1 MPLPPH
7 LIAFARELRGSSTDA
22 ETLLWRLLRN
32 RNLAGFK
39 FRRQHPAPPYIL
51 DFYCPDA
58 HLSIELDGGQHA
70 EQAGYDAQ
78 RSAELARQGIREL
91 RFWNNDIL
99 LNTES
104 VLNTIH
110 QALATPHTSNMKPGF
125 RARYHHFAL
134 AVEILE
140 EIAQGRY
147 PADQVIH
154 HQFRQR
160 PQMGARDR
168 GVVAETVYGVL
179 RNRRSLAWRLKC
191 DESRWPMLVGG
202 FLYAQDWADRDFLI
216 KWLGGGG
223 AADALDR
230 VKAGNAEAP
239 LAVRANLPD
248 ALAERLL
255 KVYGEDE
262 LLALCEALNQ
272 PAPVD
277 IRVNPLKTDRA
288 EVLKM
293 LDELGL
299 PTEPTP
305 YAPQG
310 LRRHDRRPLFNLPAF
325 KDGLFELQDE
335 ASQLVGHLV
344 APQPGERVLDLCAGA
359 GGKTL
364 QLGAL
369 MGSKGSLMATD
380 ISAKRLERMTP
391 RMRRAGLSNVR
402 PVAITGM
409 SDTHLKRAK
418 GTFDRILIDAPC
430 SGTGTWR
437 RNPDLKW
444 RPLNLDELNQTQA
457 ELLQDAVRLLKPGGR
472 IVYATCSILPE
483 ENERIVE
490 QFLANNPEF
499 RLHSAVD
506 ILAGQDIKV
515 PGVGEMM
522 RLDPAR
528 HGTDG
533 FFAAVLERNPESPIA

>member
-1 MPLPPH
+1 M
-7 LIAFARELRGSSTDA
+7 ST
-22 ETLLWRLLRN
+22 
-32 RNLAGFK
+32 
-39 FRRQHPAPPYIL
+39 PY
-51 DFYCPDA
+51 
-58 HLSIELDGGQHA
+58 
-70 EQAGYDAQ
+70 
-78 RSAELARQGIREL
+78 
-91 RFWNNDIL
+91 
-99 LNTES
+99 
-104 VLNTIH
+104 
-110 QALATPHTSNMKPGF
+110 
-125 RARYHHFAL
+125 RARHHHFAL

-140 EIAQGRY
+140 QIAQGRM

-154 HQFRQR
+154 HHFRQR

-179 RNRRSLAWRLKC
+179 RTRRSLAWRMAPIHGLHLSGSPEGDLRCVPDQSLIKV
-191 DESRWPMLVGG
+191 DESAWNMLVAG
-202 FLYAQDWADRDFLI
+202 FLLDQGWADREFVI

-230 VKAGNAEAP
+230 LKRNLDTAP
-239 LAVRANLPD
+239 LAVRADLPD
-248 ALAERLL
+248 ELAERLL
-255 KVYGEDE
+255 SVHGEQG
-262 LLALCEALNQ
+262 LLALMAAMNQ

-288 EVLKM
+288 TLRNM

-305 YAPQG
+305 YAPHG

-344 APQPGERVLDLCAGA
+344 APKPGERVLDLCAGA

-369 MGSKGSLMATD
+369 MQSKGQLWATD
-380 ISAKRLERMTP
+380 IAAHRLAKLTP

-409 SDTHLKRAK
+409 SDPHLKRAK
-418 GTFDRILIDAPC
+418 GSFDRILIDAPC

-444 RPLNLDELNQTQA
+444 RPLDLKALNRTQL
-457 ELLQDAVRLLKPGGR
+457 ELLEGSVRLLKPGGR
-472 IVYATCSILPE
+472 IVYATCSILQE

-490 QFLANNPEF
+490 QFLARHPEF
-499 RLHSAVD
+499 SLLPAAE
-506 ILAGQDIKV
+506 ILAAQGINV
-515 PGVGEMM
+515 PGQGAWL

-528 HGTDG
+528 HVTDG
-533 FFAAVLERNPESPIA
+533 FFAAVLERGP

>member
-1 MPLPPH
+1 MSTETRAEETSATPRETAP
-7 LIAFARELRGSSTDA
+7 AR
-22 ETLLWRLLRN
+22 
-32 RNLAGFK
+32 
-39 FRRQHPAPPYIL
+39 PA
-51 DFYCPDA
+51 
-58 HLSIELDGGQHA
+58 GGQPRV
-70 EQAGYDAQ
+70 G
-78 RSAELARQGIREL
+78 SC
-91 RFWNNDIL
+91 
-99 LNTES
+99 
-104 VLNTIH
+104 
-110 QALATPHTSNMKPGF
+110 
-125 RARYHHFAL
+125 RYHHFAL
-134 AVEILE
+134 AVEVLE
-140 EIAQGRY
+140 EIAQGRT
-147 PADQVIH
+147 PADQVLY

-179 RNRRSLAWRLKC
+179 RTRRSLAWRMAPIHGRHLSGSPEGDPRFVPDKSVMKVE
-191 DESRWPMLVGG
+191 DKRWNMLVGG
-202 FLYAQDWADRDFLI
+202 FLFEQGWAEREFLV

-230 VKAGNAEAP
+230 VKRSDAEAP

-248 ALAERLL
+248 ELAERLL
-255 KVYGEDE
+255 PVYGEE
-262 LLALCEALNQ
+262 GLLALMQAMNQ

-277 IRVNPLKTDRA
+277 IRVN
-288 EVLKM
+288 VLRTERETIQHM
-293 LDELGL
+293 LNELGL
-299 PTEPTP
+299 PSEPTP
-305 YAPQG
+305 YAPHG

-325 KDGLFELQDE
+325 KEGLFELQDE

-369 MGSKGSLMATD
+369 MQSKGSLMATD
-380 ISAKRLERMTP
+380 ISAHRLEKLTP

-409 SDTHLKRAK
+409 SDPHLKRAK
-418 GTFDRILIDAPC
+418 GSFDRILIDAPC

-444 RPLNLDELNQTQA
+444 RPLDLEALNRTQL
-457 ELLQDAVRLLKPGGR
+457 ELLEGSVRLLKPGGR

-490 QFLANNPEF
+490 QFLAGHPDF
-499 RLHSAVD
+499 RLHSAAA
-506 ILAGQDIKV
+506 ILAEQGIEV
-515 PGVGEMM
+515 AGVGEML
-522 RLDPAR
+522 RLDPAH

-533 FFAAVLERNPESPIA
+533 FFAAVLEKAESPAGE

>member
-1 MPLPPH
+1 M
-7 LIAFARELRGSSTDA
+7 STA
-22 ETLLWRLLRN
+22 
-32 RNLAGFK
+32 
-39 FRRQHPAPPYIL
+39 Y
-51 DFYCPDA
+51 
-58 HLSIELDGGQHA
+58 
-70 EQAGYDAQ
+70 
-78 RSAELARQGIREL
+78 
-91 RFWNNDIL
+91 
-99 LNTES
+99 
-104 VLNTIH
+104 
-110 QALATPHTSNMKPGF
+110 

-134 AVEILE
+134 ALEILE
-140 EIAQGRY
+140 EIARGRV

-154 HQFRQR
+154 HHFRQR

-179 RNRRSLAWRLKC
+179 RTRRSLAWRMKV
-191 DESRWPMLVGG
+191 EEGQWNMLVAG
-202 FLYAQDWADRDFLI
+202 FLLDHGWADREFVL
-216 KWLGGGG
+216 KWVGGGH
-223 AADALDR
+223 AADPLDR
-230 VKAGNAEAP
+230 LKRSDAEAP

-255 KVYGEDE
+255 PVYGEE
-262 LLALCEALNQ
+262 GLLALMAAMNQ

-277 IRVNPLKTDRA
+277 IRVNPLKTDRDTIRS
-288 EVLKM
+288 M
-293 LDELGL
+293 LDGLGL
-299 PTEPTP
+299 PSEPTP
-305 YAPQG
+305 YAPHG

-325 KDGLFELQDE
+325 KEGLFELQDE

-369 MGSKGSLMATD
+369 MQSKGSLMATD
-380 ISAKRLERMTP
+380 ISAHRLEKLTP

-402 PVAITGM
+402 PVPISGM

-444 RPLNLDELNQTQA
+444 RPLDLETLNRTQL
-457 ELLQDAVRLLKPGGR
+457 ELLQGSVRLLKAGGR

-490 QFLANNPEF
+490 QFLARNPNFSLRPAAE
-499 RLHSAVD
+499 
-506 ILAGQDIKV
+506 ILAGQGIDV
-515 PGVGEMM
+515 PGVGEML

-533 FFAAVLERNPESPIA
+533 FFAAVLEKGAEAPGTAD

>member
-1 MPLPPH
+1 M
-7 LIAFARELRGSSTDA
+7 S
-22 ETLLWRLLRN
+22 
-32 RNLAGFK
+32 
-39 FRRQHPAPPYIL
+39 PPY
-51 DFYCPDA
+51 
-58 HLSIELDGGQHA
+58 
-70 EQAGYDAQ
+70 
-78 RSAELARQGIREL
+78 
-91 RFWNNDIL
+91 
-99 LNTES
+99 
-104 VLNTIH
+104 
-110 QALATPHTSNMKPGF
+110 

-140 EIAQGRY
+140 EIAKGRI

-154 HQFRQR
+154 HHFRQR
-160 PQMGARDR
+160 PQMGVRDR
-168 GVVAETVYGVL
+168 GVVAESVYGVL
-179 RNRRSLAWRLKC
+179 RSRRSLAWRMKVN
-191 DESRWPMLVGG
+191 ESQWNYLVAG
-202 FLYAQDWADRDFLI
+202 FLLDQGWAEREFVI

-223 AADALDR
+223 AAAALDR
-230 VKAGNAEAP
+230 LKCNLATAP

-255 KVYGEDE
+255 PVYGEQG
-262 LLALCEALNQ
+262 LLALMQAMNQ

-277 IRVNPLKTDRA
+277 LRVNLLKTDRA
-288 EVLKM
+288 TLQNM

-305 YAPQG
+305 YAPHG

-335 ASQLVGHLV
+335 ASQLIGHLLD
-344 APQPGERVLDLCAGA
+344 PKPGERVLDLCAGA

-369 MGSKGSLMATD
+369 MQSKGQLWATD
-380 ISAKRLERMTP
+380 ISAHRLDKLTP

-402 PVAITGM
+402 PLPIAGM

-444 RPLNLDELNQTQA
+444 RPLDLDALNRTQF
-457 ELLQDAVRLLKPGGR
+457 ELLEGSMRLLKPGGR

-490 QFLANNPEF
+490 QCLVRHPEF
-499 RLHSAVD
+499 SLLPAAE
-506 ILAGQDIKV
+506 ILATQGIDV
-515 PGVGEMM
+515 PVQGAWL

-533 FFAAVLERNPESPIA
+533 FFAAVLERPV

>member
-1 MPLPPH
+1 M
-7 LIAFARELRGSSTDA
+7 ST
-22 ETLLWRLLRN
+22 
-32 RNLAGFK
+32 
-39 FRRQHPAPPYIL
+39 PY
-51 DFYCPDA
+51 
-58 HLSIELDGGQHA
+58 
-70 EQAGYDAQ
+70 
-78 RSAELARQGIREL
+78 
-91 RFWNNDIL
+91 
-99 LNTES
+99 
-104 VLNTIH
+104 
-110 QALATPHTSNMKPGF
+110 

-140 EIAQGRY
+140 EIAKGRI

-154 HQFRQR
+154 HHFRQR

-168 GVVAETVYGVL
+168 GVVAESVYGVL
-179 RNRRSLAWRLKC
+179 RSRRSLAWRMKV
-191 DESRWPMLVGG
+191 DESQWNMLVAG
-202 FLYAQDWADRDFLI
+202 FLLDQGWADREFVI

-230 VKAGNAEAP
+230 LKRNLDTAP

-248 ALAERLL
+248 ELAERLL
-255 KVYGEDE
+255 PVYGEQG
-262 LLALCEALNQ
+262 LLALMQAMNQ

-288 EVLKM
+288 TLRNM

-305 YAPQG
+305 YAPHG

-344 APQPGERVLDLCAGA
+344 DPKPGERVLDLCAGA

-369 MGSKGSLMATD
+369 MQSKGQLWATD
-380 ISAKRLERMTP
+380 ISAHRLEKLTP

-402 PVAITGM
+402 PLPIAGM

-444 RPLNLDELNQTQA
+444 RPLDLDALNRTQL
-457 ELLQDAVRLLKPGGR
+457 ELLEGSVRLLKPGGR

-483 ENERIVE
+483 ENERIVD
-490 QFLANNPEF
+490 QFLVRHPEF
-499 RLHSAVD
+499 SLLPAAE
-506 ILAGQDIKV
+506 ILAAQGIDV
-515 PGVGEMM
+515 PGQGAWF

-533 FFAAVLERNPESPIA
+533 FFAAVLERKADL

>member
-1 MPLPPH
+1 M
-7 LIAFARELRGSSTDA
+7 ST
-22 ETLLWRLLRN
+22 
-32 RNLAGFK
+32 
-39 FRRQHPAPPYIL
+39 PY
-51 DFYCPDA
+51 
-58 HLSIELDGGQHA
+58 
-70 EQAGYDAQ
+70 
-78 RSAELARQGIREL
+78 
-91 RFWNNDIL
+91 
-99 LNTES
+99 
-104 VLNTIH
+104 
-110 QALATPHTSNMKPGF
+110 
-125 RARYHHFAL
+125 RARYHHVAL

-140 EIAQGRY
+140 EIAKGRI

-154 HQFRQR
+154 HHFRQR

-168 GVVAETVYGVL
+168 GVVAESVYGVL
-179 RNRRSLAWRLKC
+179 RSRRGLAWRMKV
-191 DESRWPMLVGG
+191 DESQWNMLVAG
-202 FLYAQDWADRDFLI
+202 FLLDLGWADREFVI

-230 VKAGNAEAP
+230 LKRKLDTAP

-248 ALAERLL
+248 ELAERLRP
-255 KVYGEDE
+255 VYGEQG
-262 LLALCEALNQ
+262 LLALMQAMNQ

-288 EVLKM
+288 TLRNM

-299 PTEPTP
+299 PAESTP
-305 YAPQG
+305 YAPHG

-344 APQPGERVLDLCAGA
+344 DPKPGERVLDLCAGA

-369 MGSKGSLMATD
+369 MQSKGQLWATD
-380 ISAKRLERMTP
+380 ISAHRLEKLTP

-402 PVAITGM
+402 PLPIAGM

-444 RPLNLDELNQTQA
+444 RPLDLDALNRTQL
-457 ELLQDAVRLLKPGGR
+457 ELLEGSVRLLKPGGR

-483 ENERIVE
+483 ENERIVD
-490 QFLANNPEF
+490 QFLVRHTEFSLLPAAEILAAQGIDVPLQGAWF
-499 RLHSAVD
+499 RLA
-506 ILAGQDIKV
+506 
-515 PGVGEMM
+515 
-522 RLDPAR
+522 PAR

-533 FFAAVLERNPESPIA
+533 FFAAVLEKPV

>member
-1 MPLPPH
+1 M
-7 LIAFARELRGSSTDA
+7 SS
-22 ETLLWRLLRN
+22 
-32 RNLAGFK
+32 
-39 FRRQHPAPPYIL
+39 PA
-51 DFYCPDA
+51 A
-58 HLSIELDGGQHA
+58 
-70 EQAGYDAQ
+70 
-78 RSAELARQGIREL
+78 
-91 RFWNNDIL
+91 
-99 LNTES
+99 
-104 VLNTIH
+104 
-110 QALATPHTSNMKPGF
+110 F
-125 RARYHHFAL
+125 RARYHHFTL
-134 AVEILE
+134 AVDILE
-140 EIAQGRY
+140 EIAQGRF
-147 PADQVIH
+147 PADQVLH
-154 HQFRQR
+154 HQFRKR

-168 GVVAETVYGVL
+168 GVVAESVYGVL
-179 RNRRSLAWRLKC
+179 RTRRSLAWRMKVEEDQWGL
-191 DESRWPMLVGG
+191 LVAG
-202 FLYAQDWADRDFLI
+202 FLLDQGWADREFVL
-216 KWLGGGG
+216 KWLGGSR
-223 AADALDR
+223 AADPLDR
-230 VKAGNAEAP
+230 LVRSDAEAP
-239 LAVRANLPD
+239 FAVRANLPD
-248 ALAERLL
+248 ELAERLL
-255 KVYGEDE
+255 QAYGEDE
-262 LLALCEALNQ
+262 LLALCAALNQ

-277 IRVNPLKTDRA
+277 IRVNPLKTDRV
-288 EVLKM
+288 EIQQM

-344 APQPGERVLDLCAGA
+344 GPQPGERVLDLCAGA

-369 MGSKGSLMATD
+369 MGSKGSLIATD

-409 SDTHLKRAK
+409 SDPHLKRNK

-444 RPLNLDELNQTQA
+444 RPLNLDGLNQTQA
-457 ELLQDAVRLLKPGGR
+457 ELLQGAVRLLKPGGR

-490 QFLANNPEF
+490 QFLTQNPDF
-499 RLHSAVD
+499 HLHSAAD
-506 ILAGQDIKV
+506 ILAEQGIRV
-515 PGVGEMM
+515 PGVSEMM
-522 RLDPAR
+522 RLDPAQ

-533 FFAAVLERNPESPIA
+533 FFAAVLERGTETTQPSDEE

>member
-1 MPLPPH
+1 MAR
-7 LIAFARELRGSSTDA
+7 IARAVFIDGNVHMS
-22 ETLLWRLLRN
+22 
-32 RNLAGFK
+32 
-39 FRRQHPAPPYIL
+39 PPY
-51 DFYCPDA
+51 
-58 HLSIELDGGQHA
+58 
-70 EQAGYDAQ
+70 
-78 RSAELARQGIREL
+78 
-91 RFWNNDIL
+91 
-99 LNTES
+99 
-104 VLNTIH
+104 
-110 QALATPHTSNMKPGF
+110 

-134 AVEILE
+134 AVEILT
-140 EIAQGRY
+140 EIAQGRL

-154 HQFRQR
+154 HHFRQR

-168 GVVAETVYGVL
+168 GVVAESVYGVL
-179 RNRRSLAWRLKC
+179 RSRRSLAWRMKVN
-191 DESRWPMLVGG
+191 ESQWNHLVAG
-202 FLYAQDWADRDFLI
+202 FLLDQGWAERDFVL
-216 KWLGGGG
+216 KWLGQGQ

-230 VKAGNAEAP
+230 LQARSDADAP

-255 KVYGEDE
+255 PVYGEAG
-262 LLALCEALNQ
+262 LLQLMAAMNQ

-277 IRVNPLKTDRA
+277 LRVNVLKTDRA
-288 EVLKM
+288 TLQHM

-305 YAPQG
+305 YAPHG
-310 LRRHDRRPLFNLPAF
+310 LRRMDRRPLFNLPAF
-325 KDGLFELQDE
+325 KEGLFELQDE
-335 ASQLVGHLV
+335 ASQLVGHLLD
-344 APQPGERVLDLCAGA
+344 PRPGERVLDLCAGA

-369 MGSKGSLMATD
+369 MQSKGSLMATD
-380 ISAKRLERMTP
+380 ISAHRLDKLTP

-402 PVAITGM
+402 PLPISGM
-409 SDTHLKRAK
+409 SDNHLKRAK

-444 RPLNLDELNQTQA
+444 RPLDLEALNRTQL
-457 ELLQDAVRLLKPGGR
+457 ELLEGSVRLLKPGGR

-490 QFLANNPEF
+490 QFLERHPEF
-499 RLHSAVD
+499 ALRPAQAILHAQG
-506 ILAGQDIKV
+506 IEV
-515 PGVGEMM
+515 PGVEALL

-533 FFAAVLERNPESPIA
+533 FFAAVLERTA